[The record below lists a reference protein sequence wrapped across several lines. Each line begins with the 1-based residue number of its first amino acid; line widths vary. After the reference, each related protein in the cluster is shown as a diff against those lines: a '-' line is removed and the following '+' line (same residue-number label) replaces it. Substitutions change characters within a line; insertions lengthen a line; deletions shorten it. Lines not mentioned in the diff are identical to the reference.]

1 MCLYI
6 EPLKLKNSR
15 HCMLWA
21 FPEEGYQVSMPYV
34 LQERVKALSR
44 WVDARPEKI
53 IVLVGHST
61 YLRELT
67 GMKSRLKNGELHT
80 QHF

>member
-1 MCLYI
+1 MHAESVSRSARALRHVPCL
-6 EPLKLKNSR
+6 
-15 HCMLWA
+15 
-21 FPEEGYQVSMPYV
+21 F
-34 LQERVKALSR
+34 QERVKAFSR